1 MAQQR
6 NIALCIVF
14 TIITCGIYGIYWFV
28 KMTDEAN
35 MVSTQNQTA
44 SGGMAFLFTLISCGI
59 YTWYWMYKQGAKI
72 DEAKMNRGISSSN
85 TGILYLILSI
95 LGLGIVSYALM
106 QNELNKLA

>member
-1 MAQQR
+1 MVQQR

-14 TIITCGIYGIYWFV
+14 SIITCGLYMVYWFV

-35 MVSTQNQTA
+35 TVSTQNQTA
-44 SGGMAFLFTLISCGI
+44 SGGMAFLFSLITCGI

-95 LGLGIVSYALM
+95 VGLGIVSYALM
-106 QNELNKLA
+106 QSELNKLA